1 MPPLLDRVLWF
12 LPTSLRMRAAW
23 EVRAL
28 RNPMHYVADFR
39 WRWNEEE
46 FFATG
51 RDDVDRFLAGAGW
64 GDTSGRRLVEVGCG
78 LGRMSRHFAQRY
90 AHVTAIDISAAMIRR
105 ARRLNASAPNIDFRV
120 GNGRDLSGIPD
131 ASHDDAVSYV
141 VFQHIPEASVVHGYA
156 AELLRVLRPGGRFR
170 FQARNDDAHGE
181 ADTYRGTSIDVGEM
195 RATITRAGG
204 RLDVVTGEGTQYC
217 FFQGVREA

>member
-1 MPPLLDRVLWF
+1 MASLIDRVLWF
-12 LPTSLRMRAAW
+12 LPTSLRMKAAW

-51 RDDVDRFLAGAGW
+51 RDDVDRFLSEAGW
-64 GDTSGRRLVEVGCG
+64 SDTSGRRLVEVGCG
-78 LGRMSRHFAQRY
+78 LGRMSRHFAARY
-90 AHVTAIDISAAMIRR
+90 AHVTALDISSAMVRR
-105 ARRLNASAPNIDFRV
+105 ARRLNAGHPNIEFVV
-120 GNGRDLSGIPD
+120 GTGSDLSGIPD

-141 VFQHIPEASVVHGYA
+141 VFQHIPDPEVVHRYA
-156 AELLRVLRPGGRFR
+156 GELVRVLRRGGRFR
-170 FQARNDDAHGE
+170 FQARNDAAHGE

-195 RATITRAGG
+195 RATLERAGG
-204 RLDVVTGEGTQYC
+204 VLRRVTGEGTQYC
-217 FFQGVREA
+217 YFEGTRG